1 MRASY
6 LMSGVATGIRRN
18 VSMTVAL
25 ILSTGIALL
34 FLVGSL
40 LINKEITATQSAYK
54 DKLNVSIYLCNGV
67 ATAGSGSTC
76 KHKITTAERTALQN
90 QLTSDPQIKSVSYV
104 TPEEAANRLKKVLG
118 SKVVDEAGPGA
129 LPASFSLKLH
139 DLKKDYIAVA
149 DRYSRSAGVD
159 LVQNQDQSLKIIL
172 RLFDTGRIGS
182 AVMAI
187 IVGVCA
193 LIQMANTIQT
203 AAMQRRNE
211 TGIMRLVGA
220 TRWMTQLPFVIEAVL
235 AAAAGAVLATLG
247 GWIAKSV
254 FLDGLLG
261 DQVKSRILQPIALN
275 DVLIAGLIG
284 LVVAAVAAAGT
295 AYATLRLAVRL

>member
-25 ILSTGIALL
+25 VLSTGIALL

-40 LINKEITATQSAYK
+40 LINKEITKTQEAYK
-54 DKLNVSIYLCNGV
+54 DKLNVSIYLCNG
-67 ATAGSGSTC
+67 ASAPGSGSAC
-76 KHKITTAERTALQN
+76 KHKVTEAERAALQSK
-90 QLTSDPQIKSVSYV
+90 LSGDPQIKSVTYV
-104 TPEEAANRLKKVLG
+104 TAAEAADRLKKVLG
-118 SKVVDEAGPGA
+118 AKVVDEAGPGA
-129 LPASFSLKLH
+129 LPASFSLKLNN
-139 DLKKDYIAVA
+139 LKKDYDAISA
-149 DRYSRSAGVD
+149 RYAKQSGVD

-193 LIQMANTIQT
+193 LIQMANTIQS
-203 AAMQRRNE
+203 AALQRRNE

-220 TRWMTQLPFVIEAVL
+220 SRWMTQLPFVIEAVL
-235 AAAAGAVLATLG
+235 AAVTGAILAVVG
-247 GWIAKSV
+247 SWIAKAV

-261 DQVKSRILQPIALN
+261 DQVKSRILQPINLN
-275 DVLIAGLIG
+275 DILIAGFVG
-284 LVVAAVAAAGT
+284 LLVAVVASAGT